1 MVATKRKVFLILFFV
16 GDLVRTTD
24 GFFFLTLFGL
34 FNDQEVDEEEE
45 KRLQLLDVFADVD
58 LSLFMEYPKLNLEV
72 IAQLVDKEVM
82 KFI

>member
-1 MVATKRKVFLILFFV
+1 MV
-16 GDLVRTTD
+16 
-24 GFFFLTLFGL
+24 FFFLTLFGL

>member
-1 MVATKRKVFLILFFV
+1 MV
-16 GDLVRTTD
+16 
-24 GFFFLTLFGL
+24 FFFLTLFGI